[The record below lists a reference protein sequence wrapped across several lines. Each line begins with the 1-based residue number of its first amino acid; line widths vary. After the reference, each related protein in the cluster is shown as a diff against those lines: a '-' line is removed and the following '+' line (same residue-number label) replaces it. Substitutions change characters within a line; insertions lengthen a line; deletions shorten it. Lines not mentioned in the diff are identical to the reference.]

1 MSKLD
6 SLNNVIFDRFE
17 VADSLENINKQNKL
31 DSLNNLINNQN
42 NNINN
47 QMTATDGINIEKIIS
62 EALGGSVA
70 NLQEKVDA
78 RTKAGKSYEQA
89 KVDVQVGLRKYATPN
104 FGQGTGFVWGDSA
117 VEGKSG
123 QQPYRHVPTD
133 TEIERITK
141 KFVNDQLRRLN
152 PNVNNT
158 FFEYIPMVGLAAQY
172 FEQGVQGVIDEVPEV
187 VEEFEQ
193 FNQWLTSI
201 DVLENRKDIYKTKK
215 LDVEKLFNRYT
226 QPR

>member
-6 SLNNVIFDRFE
+6 SLTNTIFDRFE
-17 VADSLENINKQNKL
+17 AADSLENINRQNKL
-31 DSLNNLINNQN
+31 DSLNNLVNNQN

-47 QMTATDGINIEKIIS
+47 QVTATDGINIEKLIS
-62 EALGGSVA
+62 EAFGGSVA

-78 RTKAGKSYEQA
+78 RAKAGNAYVQA
-89 KVDVQVGLRKYATPN
+89 KADVQVGLRKYATSN

-117 VEGKSG
+117 VEGKRV
-123 QQPYRHVPTD
+123 QQPHMYVPTD

-141 KFVNDQLRRLN
+141 KFVNKQLRRLN
-152 PNVNNT
+152 PDVNNT
-158 FFEYIPMVGLAAQY
+158 FFEYIPMVGLAAQL
-172 FEQGVQGVIDEVPEV
+172 FPQGVQGAIDEVPGV

-201 DVLENRKDIYKTKK
+201 DMLENRKDIYKTKK
-215 LDVEKLFNRYT
+215 LDVEKLLNRYT